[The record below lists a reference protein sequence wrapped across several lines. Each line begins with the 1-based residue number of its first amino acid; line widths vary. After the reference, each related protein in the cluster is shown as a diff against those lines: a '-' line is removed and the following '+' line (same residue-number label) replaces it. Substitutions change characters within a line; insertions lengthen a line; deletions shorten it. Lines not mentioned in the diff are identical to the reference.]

1 MSKLKY
7 NREKLNLTQE
17 ELAAKSGVS
26 VRTIQRIEAGTEP
39 KGYTLKT
46 LAKALNVDTDA
57 LTNITVTTPT
67 VEPSVN
73 YLLLKLI
80 NLSSIFGVAFPPINI
95 VLPLCIMFLKKEF
108 SPMAKQLVSVQ
119 ILWTILAVIIFML
132 SAFMKNWFALGNKFT
147 LIIIVLL
154 VLSNIAIILTNAMAI
169 DKKKA
174 LSIKLN
180 FNFF

>member
-46 LAKALNVDTDA
+46 LAQALNIETDA
-57 LTNITVTTPT
+57 LINSTVTTEPQ
-67 VEPSVN
+67 PSVN

-80 NLSSIFGVAFPPINI
+80 NLSSILGVTFPPINI
-95 VLPLCIMFLKKEF
+95 VLPLCIMFLKKEY

-119 ILWTILAVIIFML
+119 IIWTILAVIIFML
-132 SAFMKNWFALGNKFT
+132 SAFMKNWFSLGNKFT
-147 LIIIVLL
+147 LIMMVLL
-154 VLSNIAIILTNAMAI
+154 VLSNIVIILTNAMAI
-169 DKKKA
+169 DKNKA
-174 LSIKLN
+174 LAVKLK
-180 FNFF
+180 FSFL